1 MSNVLKLSE
10 FTKRPDSR
18 VAFATWLCSRRIDSE
33 LGAFALE
40 LQTEESL
47 APDQRMLE
55 LANELLEFVRAN
67 AAMVGDL
74 VFASY
79 QRKANQDP
87 EWFHSLAVSTQ
98 LSRKAVLEHLDEKR
112 WLRISRDSACDPPY
126 TALIHLIPRWDREH
140 AFRLT
145 IREGRP
151 VELNDS
157 EAALRQLREPAI

>member
-1 MSNVLKLSE
+1 MVNVLKLSE
-10 FTKRPDSR
+10 FTKQSDSR
-18 VAFATWLCSRRIDSE
+18 VAFDTWRCSRRIDSE

-67 AAMVGDL
+67 APMVGDL
-74 VFASY
+74 VV
-79 QRKANQDP
+79 NQ
-87 EWFHSLAVSTQ
+87 H
-98 LSRKAVLEHLDEKR
+98 LEEKR
-112 WLRISRDSACDPPY
+112 WLRVIRDSACDP
-126 TALIHLIPRWDREH
+126 H

-157 EAALRQLREPAI
+157 EAALRRLREPAI